1 MQVCGASRWVG
12 QVPGRVGGVLAHV
25 LLARGRT
32 QEARTRPVLAHLGGR
47 PVLLQALPV
56 APQGQEE
63 A

>member
-32 QEARTRPVLAHLGGR
+32 QEARTRPVLAHLAGRSTGPR

-56 APQGQEE
+56 AP
-63 A
+63 

>member
-1 MQVCGASRWVG
+1 MG
-12 QVPGRVGGVLAHV
+12 QVSGRVGGVLAHV
-25 LLARGRT
+25 LLARGGT

-63 A
+63 G